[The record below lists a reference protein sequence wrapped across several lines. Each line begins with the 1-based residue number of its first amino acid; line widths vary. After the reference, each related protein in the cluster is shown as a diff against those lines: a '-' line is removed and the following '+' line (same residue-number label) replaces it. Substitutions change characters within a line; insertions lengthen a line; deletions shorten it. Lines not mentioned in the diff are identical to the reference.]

1 VELVEAAALVDLV
14 VAICLV
20 ARFLPFG
27 WIMTIPAAVPA
38 AVVALRWR
46 ARAVAAGLF
55 AGAIVAFVLGGAG
68 FTVTVAACVAIGGFL
83 GTAFRRGWG
92 LARTLAAA
100 LVILWLPLALGMD
113 ILFAAFA
120 GLRTLVLAEI
130 RNSWDGARHF
140 LDSIGLPIPLGSAD
154 AFVRWGLVHWWALL
168 PVALLC
174 NGAFTVAAARAVSHP
189 VLRRVLLAAPPAID
203 ARDAYPDEPRGA
215 EGGPGPLPARL
226 EGVCFRYPGAT
237 EDALRDIS
245 ITVEA
250 DEFLAIVGSNGSGK
264 STLARVLAGWRPTR
278 GQVHRPGGAAP
289 GRPGG
294 TCMIFQRPE
303 SQVLGARVRD
313 DVVWG
318 MSDSAAVDV
327 DALLA
332 RVGLAHLADRE
343 TASLSGGELQRLA
356 VAAALARRPSLLV
369 SDESTAMVD
378 ADGRGRLTE
387 LLARLPT
394 EEGVAV
400 VHVTHREAEA
410 ERANRRL
417 VLHLGR
423 QVLARPGDGASAV
436 GSDAWGGPAAVPAA
450 RPVPQPERPPCVGA
464 PATLRLERV
473 GHVYSPRSPWARR
486 ALSDVTLTLAPGE
499 AIVVRGRNGS
509 GKSTVASIV
518 AGLLDPSEGVAT
530 LGGRPINACPG
541 DVGLAVQHARL
552 QLLAATVG
560 ADVRGAGGVD
570 AIAADEALRAVGL
583 DPAVYRDR
591 RVEALS
597 GGQMRRVALAG
608 LIARRPKLLIL
619 DEPLAGLDAASRR
632 GLVEV
637 LAGLR
642 LQTGV
647 TMFIVSHDLEGLG
660 AIADRML
667 VLDEGRVAYD
677 GQYAEAVPAAIP
689 LPSAPVVPARAPVA
703 AAARAVVAPAAAA
716 RAAAARAAA
725 AGTIDATM
733 DGYTAPVTGTHAAAP
748 PESGDMPPE
757 SAGSA
762 EPGGSAEPALSAVP
776 SRWRRRD
783 RNARRRTE
791 PNLLRYIP
799 GTSPVHRLWA
809 GTKLVTI
816 GALSVVLAL
825 RPTWPVIGASMAAVF
840 GAMLLAR
847 IPRGAAPRLPRWF
860 WIGMLLGALLTIQS
874 KAHPLVHL
882 GGMTLSAGG
891 VLDWFRLT
899 AVSIT
904 VFAAAAVL
912 GWTTPMADL
921 APALAK
927 LTAPLRRLRV
937 PVDEWI
943 GTLALSIRCLPL
955 LVDEIQT
962 LMSVRRLRAP
972 EPWRGSRATAWRR
985 HVRSAQELLTTAL
998 VVCLRRAQE
1007 MADAVTARGGFGA
1020 IAHRP
1025 ASPKRADLLTM
1036 LLVAAA
1042 AAGALAA

>member
-1 VELVEAAALVDLV
+1 MELVESAALVDLV

-27 WIMTIPAAVPA
+27 WVMTIPAAAPA
-38 AVVALRWR
+38 AVLAVRWR
-46 ARAVAAGLF
+46 PRAVFAGLF

-68 FTVTVAACVAIGGFL
+68 FTITVTACTGIGGFL

-92 LARTLAAA
+92 RTRTMAAA
-100 LVILWLPLALGMD
+100 VVVLWLPLALGMD
-113 ILFAAFA
+113 LLFAGFG
-120 GLRTLVLAEI
+120 GLRELVLAEI
-130 RNSWDGARHF
+130 RNSWDGAHHVLRWLHAP
-140 LDSIGLPIPLGSAD
+140 LPLGTAD
-154 AFVRWGLVHWWALL
+154 HFVQWGLDHWWALL

-174 NGAFTVAAARAVSHP
+174 NGAFTVAAAWAICQP
-189 VLRRVLLAAPPAID
+189 VLRRVQLAAPPPVEVPE
-203 ARDAYPDEPRGA
+203 AYPDDPR
-215 EGGPGPLPARL
+215 GGPGPLPARL
-226 EGVCFRYPGAT
+226 ESVCFRYPGAT

-250 DEFLAIVGSNGSGK
+250 EEFLAIVGQNGSGK
-264 STLARVLAGWRPTR
+264 STLARVLAGWAPTSGR
-278 GQVHRPGGAAP
+278 VHRPGPAAP

-303 SQVLGARVRD
+303 TQVLGARVRD

-318 MSDSAAVDV
+318 MADAAAVDV

-332 RVGLAHLADRE
+332 RVGLDHLADRE

-356 VAAALARRPSLLV
+356 VAAALARRPGLLV

-378 ADGRGRLTE
+378 ADGRVRLTD
-387 LLARLPT
+387 LLARLPA

-410 ERANRRL
+410 ERAHRRL
-417 VLHLGR
+417 VLHHGR
-423 QVLARPGDGASAV
+423 QVPVGAGGEPPRAPTTEGGSSAGTAAGAPLIRPA
-436 GSDAWGGPAAVPAA
+436 GS
-450 RPVPQPERPPCVGA
+450 GA
-464 PATLRLERV
+464 PAGPVALAGPVAKLRLEQV

-486 ALSDVTLTLAPGE
+486 ALTGVTVTLAPGE
-499 AIVVRGRNGS
+499 ALVVRGRNGS

-518 AGLLDPSEGVAT
+518 AGLLTPSEGRAT
-530 LGGRPINACPG
+530 LGGRPISACPG
-541 DVGLAVQHARL
+541 DVGLAVQHSRL
-552 QLLAATVG
+552 QLLAPTVG
-560 ADVRGAGGVD
+560 ADVRGAAGVD
-570 AIAADEALRAVGL
+570 EAAADEALRTVGL

-597 GGQMRRVALAG
+597 GGQLRRVALAG
-608 LIARRPKLLIL
+608 LLARRPKLLIL
-619 DEPLAGLDAASRR
+619 DEPLAGLDEGSRY

-642 LQTGV
+642 RQTDMM
-647 TMFIVSHDLEGLG
+647 MFIVSHDLEGLG

-667 VLDEGRVAYD
+667 VLEDGRVAYD
-677 GQYAEAVPAAIP
+677 GPFAEALPVTPRSRPTDARSDDAGPTDDAGETSGDAREPA
-689 LPSAPVVPARAPVA
+689 PSGRTL
-703 AAARAVVAPAAAA
+703 RRRA
-716 RAAAARAAA
+716 RAA
-725 AGTIDATM
+725 
-733 DGYTAPVTGTHAAAP
+733 
-748 PESGDMPPE
+748 
-757 SAGSA
+757 
-762 EPGGSAEPALSAVP
+762 
-776 SRWRRRD
+776 RRS
-783 RNARRRTE
+783 E

-816 GALSVVLAL
+816 AALSVVLAL
-825 RPTWPVIGASMAAVF
+825 RPTWPVIGASMAGVA

-860 WIGMLLGALLTIQS
+860 WFGMLLGVLLTVLS
-874 KAHPLVHL
+874 KAHPMVQL
-882 GGMTLSAGG
+882 GWLSLSAGG
-891 VLDWFRLT
+891 VLTWFRLT
-899 AVSIT
+899 AVSVT

-962 LMSVRRLRAP
+962 LLAVRRLRAP
-972 EPWRGSRATAWRR
+972 QPWRGSRATAWRR

-1025 ASPKRADLLTM
+1025 ASPRRVDVLTM
-1036 LLVAAA
+1036 LFVAAA